1 MDCCEPKGKP
11 EKAHSVVGLE
21 ATTTA
26 FFAPTRMLATMS
38 IAKDQPDTHV
48 EALVSFRHLRNAGFF
63 GSIVYESKLSGN
75 KIEDLG

>member
-21 ATTTA
+21 ATTIA
-26 FFAPTRMLATMS
+26 VFAPARMLAMIS
-38 IAKDQPDTHV
+38 MAKDQPDTHV
-48 EALVSFRHLRNAGFF
+48 ESLVSFRHLRNAGFF
-63 GSIVYESKLSGN
+63 RSIIYESKLWGN